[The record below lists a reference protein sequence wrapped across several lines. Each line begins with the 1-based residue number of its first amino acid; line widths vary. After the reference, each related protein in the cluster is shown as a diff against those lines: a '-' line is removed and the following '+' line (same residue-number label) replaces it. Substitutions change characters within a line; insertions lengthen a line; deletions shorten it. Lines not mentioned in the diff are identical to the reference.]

1 MDGVVVPKDLKKRS
15 WQNASAGHVCGPSAI
30 MHNANAAH
38 PGFKA
43 VAAKIARQPG
53 IHNAGAVLAARTRAA
68 SPAAKKT
75 NPRLKRV
82 KG

>member
-1 MDGVVVPKDLKKRS
+1 MAKG
-15 WQNASAGHVCGPSAI
+15 
-30 MHNANAAH
+30 H

-43 VAAKIARQPG
+43 VAASIARKSGVAPARAAA
-53 IHNAGAVLAARTRAA
+53 ILASRTRAA
-68 SPAAKKT
+68 SPAAKKA